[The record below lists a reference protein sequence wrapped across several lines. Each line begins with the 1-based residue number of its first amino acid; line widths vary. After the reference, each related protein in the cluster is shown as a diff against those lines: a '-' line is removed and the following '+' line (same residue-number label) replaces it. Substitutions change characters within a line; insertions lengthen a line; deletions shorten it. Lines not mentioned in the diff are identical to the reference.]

1 MGLTPF
7 GFGFGRQDIW
17 EPEEIFWGPEDTW
30 LGDERYSDERAL
42 SGPLGAVQM
51 GLIYVNPEGPN
62 GNPDPLASARDIRE
76 TFKRMAM
83 NDEET
88 VALIVGGHTVGK
100 CHGAV
105 DPQYLGPEP
114 EGCPV
119 EHQGLGWKNSFESGV
134 GEYALTSGLE
144 GAWTN
149 EPVTWDN
156 GYLDNLFRYDWELTT
171 SPAGAQ
177 QWTPKNPEAKG
188 TVPDAH
194 NPARRHAPM
203 MLTSDLALRMD
214 PIYEPIARRFHENP
228 AELADAFAKAW
239 YKLLHRDMG
248 PLSRYLGPWVPEPQ
262 LWQDPVPAVDHELVT
277 DQDVAAL
284 KQRILG
290 SGLTVSQ
297 LVSLAWA
304 SAASF
309 RGTDKRGGANGARI
323 RLAPQRDW
331 EANHGFADVL
341 ATLEQIRQDFNGSK
355 SDDTRI
361 SLADLIVL
369 GGCAAVEKAAKDAGQ
384 DVTVPFEPGRTDASQ
399 EQTDVESFAVL
410 EPKADG
416 FRNYLRAGEKLPPET
431 LLLDRAFMLNLTAP
445 EMTVLVGGLRV
456 LGTNVGQAPHGV
468 FTDRPGAL
476 TNDFFVNLLDMG
488 TEWKPSESV
497 ENVYDG
503 RDRATG
509 KVTRTATA
517 VDLVFGAHAQ
527 LRAIAEV
534 YATDD
539 AKQKF
544 VRDFVA
550 AWDKVM
556 NLDRFDLA

>member
-1 MGLTPF
+1 
-7 GFGFGRQDIW
+7 
-17 EPEEIFWGPEDTW
+17 
-30 LGDERYSDERAL
+30 
-42 SGPLGAVQM
+42 
-51 GLIYVNPEGPN
+51 
-62 GNPDPLASARDIRE
+62 
-76 TFKRMAM
+76 M

-119 EHQGLGWKNSFESGV
+119 EHQGLGWKNSYGSGV
-134 GEYALTSGLE
+134 GVHALTSGLE

-177 QWTPKNPEAKG
+177 QWTPKNPEAQG

-194 NPARRHAPM
+194 DPSRRHAPM
-203 MLTSDLALRMD
+203 MLTSDLALRVD
-214 PIYEPIARRFHENP
+214 PIYGPIAKRFHENP
-228 AELADAFAKAW
+228 DQLADAFAKAW

-262 LWQDPVPAVDHELVT
+262 LWQDPVPAVDHDLVS
-277 DQDVAAL
+277 DEDVAAL
-284 KQRILG
+284 KG
-290 SGLTVSQ
+290 SAS
-297 LVSLAWA
+297 SARACRSPSWSPLAWA

-331 EANHGFADVL
+331 EVNDRPSWRGAADPRADPAGL
-341 ATLEQIRQDFNGSK
+341 QRLESGGTK
-355 SDDTRI
+355 I

-384 DVTVPFEPGRTDASQ
+384 DVTVPFAPGRTDASQ

-431 LLLDRAFMLNLTAP
+431 LLLDRAFMLNADRAGDDGAGRRHAGARRQRRAGPARRLHRPARDADQR
-445 EMTVLVGGLRV
+445 LLREPARH
-456 LGTNVGQAPHGV
+456 GHGV
-468 FTDRPGAL
+468 EAVGVRGERLRGSRPRHRRGHVDGHRRRPRLRSHTRSSAPSRRS
-476 TNDFFVNLLDMG
+476 TRPTTRRRSSCATSWPRG
-488 TEWKPSESV
+488 TRS
-497 ENVYDG
+497 
-503 RDRATG
+503 
-509 KVTRTATA
+509 
-517 VDLVFGAHAQ
+517 
-527 LRAIAEV
+527 
-534 YATDD
+534 
-539 AKQKF
+539 
-544 VRDFVA
+544 
-550 AWDKVM
+550 
-556 NLDRFDLA
+556 